1 MTSFLIENEKT
12 KFNLIL
18 FWAVLILF
26 YLLWI
31 SLFPEFQVII
41 IPISFLLLY
50 FIFLKPDYYYPFIL
64 LMYLVVVGEINP
76 TLRVVVHLLGFTSL
90 SIFLI
95 KNQNSLKSI
104 YETID
109 KRIRRYL
116 LYFFSI
122 IFISSIFSQLP
133 QKGIEIILKEI
144 YFFFIVFSFYL
155 YLKIKRNIFAIIIVL
170 MTAGIVMSLSSIL
183 NLKSFNLND
192 IILSGSSS
200 FRTGGLLSNV
210 NALSGYIVAVFP
222 FFLFFYLRY
231 KSIWLRV
238 ALIAGMIFLSLGVL
252 STISRSAG
260 LSIIIGIIFFSF
272 FINKKVTF
280 ALVFSIILIAILLS
294 LLPNSQI
301 IFSVLR
307 LEQGFSQRDLLWQ
320 LSVDMFKDNW
330 LLGVGPGLW
339 GEKMFNYS
347 PVLQDSF
354 VGYLF
359 YDVNKITEG
368 FNNSHNYYLVFLSD
382 MGLPGLFLALYLPFI
397 FFSIAKENLMI
408 SKTLNRESYLLNL
421 ALTTVG
427 VSMFIRAFFEG
438 ISIITFGWV
447 AIDLPFWIVFT
458 LLILFNY
465 NLKNQ
470 IKNTLEES

>member
-1 MTSFLIENEKT
+1 MISFLFLFDKT
-12 KFNLIL
+12 KFNFLL
-18 FWAVLILF
+18 FWIGLILF
-26 YLLWI
+26 YLVWI
-31 SLFPEFQVII
+31 SLFSEVQFII
-41 IPISFLLLY
+41 IPLSFLLIY
-50 FIFLKPDYYYPFIL
+50 FIFIKPDYYLPFIL

-76 TLRVVVHLLGFTSL
+76 TLRVVVHLIGFISL
-90 SIFLI
+90 SVFLFNNKDKI
-95 KNQNSLKSI
+95 KSI

-109 KRIRRYL
+109 KRIKKYL

-133 QKGIEIILKEI
+133 LKGLEILFKEL
-144 YFFFIVFSFYL
+144 YFFFIVFSFYV
-155 YLKIKRNIFAIIIVL
+155 YLKIKGNVSTIIIVV

-183 NLKSFNLND
+183 NLKNFSLTD
-192 IILSGSSS
+192 IIFTGSSA

-210 NALSGYIVAVFP
+210 NALSGYIVVVFP
-222 FFLFFYLRY
+222 FFLCFYILT
-231 KSIWLRV
+231 KSLWLRGV
-238 ALIAGMIFLSLGVL
+238 LLLGMILLSLGVL
-252 STISRSAG
+252 ATISRSAG
-260 LSIIIGIIFFSF
+260 LSIIIGLLFFSYF
-272 FINKKVTF
+272 VNKKVTWT
-280 ALVFSIILIAILLS
+280 LVLSILIITILS
-294 LLPNSQI
+294 NLLPNTQI
-301 IFSVLR
+301 IFSALR

-320 LSVDMFKDNW
+320 LSIDMFKDNW
-330 LLGVGPGLW
+330 FLGVGPGLW

-368 FNNSHNYYLVFLSD
+368 FNNSHNYYLVFMSD
-382 MGLPGLFLALYLPFI
+382 MGIPGLFLALYLPFV
-397 FFSIAKENLMI
+397 FFSLAKENLKI
-408 SKTLNRESYLLNL
+408 SKTVNREFYLLNI
-421 ALTTVG
+421 AITTIG

-458 LLILFNY
+458 LLSLINN

-470 IKNTLEES
+470 IKSTV

>member
-1 MTSFLIENEKT
+1 MISFFFPNDKT
-12 KFNLIL
+12 KFIL
-18 FWAVLILF
+18 LPFLTGLILF
-26 YLLWI
+26 YLIWT
-31 SLFPEFQVII
+31 SLFSEFLVFI
-41 IPISFLLLY
+41 IPISLLLVY
-50 FIFLKPDYYYPFIL
+50 FIFLKPDHYYPFIL

-76 TLRVVVHLLGFTSL
+76 TLRVLVHLLGFTSL
-90 SIFLI
+90 SMLLI
-95 KNQNSLKSI
+95 NNKDSFKNI

-109 KRIRRYL
+109 IRIKKYL

-122 IFISSIFSQLP
+122 IFISSVFSQLP
-133 QKGIEIILKEI
+133 QKGFEIIFKEL

-155 YLKIKRNIFAIIIVL
+155 YLKIKGNSFSLIFVL
-170 MTAGIVMSLSSIL
+170 MIAGIVMSLSSIF
-183 NLKSFNLND
+183 NLKNFDPTD
-192 IILSGSSS
+192 ILLSGSSS

-210 NALSGYIVAVFP
+210 NALSGYIVVVFP
-222 FFLFFYLRY
+222 FFLYFFLRY

-238 ALIAGMIFLSLGVL
+238 VLVVGMIFLSLGVL
-252 STISRSAG
+252 ATISRSAG

-280 ALVFSIILIAILLS
+280 ALVISIILITILLN
-294 LLPNSQI
+294 LILNSQI
-301 IFSVLR
+301 IFSALR
-307 LEQGFSQRDLLWQ
+307 LEQGYSQRDLLWQ
-320 LSVDMFKDNW
+320 LSIDMFKDNW

-382 MGLPGLFLALYLPFI
+382 MGIPGLFLALYLPSI
-397 FFSIAKENLMI
+397 FFSIAKENLKI
-408 SKTLNRESYLLNL
+408 SKAHNRESYLLNI

-458 LLILFNY
+458 LLILLNY
-465 NLKNQ
+465 DLKNK